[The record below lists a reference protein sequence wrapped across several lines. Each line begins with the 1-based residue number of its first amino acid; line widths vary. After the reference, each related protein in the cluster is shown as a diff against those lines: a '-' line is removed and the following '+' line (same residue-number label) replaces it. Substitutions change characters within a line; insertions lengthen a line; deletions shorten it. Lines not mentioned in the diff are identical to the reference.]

1 MPRFFEK
8 TTNVR
13 IRQPGDEENMLI
25 DQKSKLIDKLID
37 QKSKLIDQ
45 KSKLIDR
52 LGHIEQMLSTG
63 QLSREEYDQKTRRVE
78 AQLGTVKARKRTVEA
93 RMETVEAQIAE
104 TQKIVQAKEAEL
116 KEFTKKSEAAPQG
129 NEFCLHL
136 RKIR

>member
-13 IRQPGDEENMLI
+13 IRQPGDEKNM
-25 DQKSKLIDKLID
+25 
-37 QKSKLIDQ
+37 LIDQ

-78 AQLGTVKARKRTVEA
+78 AQMGTV
-93 RMETVEAQIAE
+93 
-104 TQKIVQAKEAEL
+104 
-116 KEFTKKSEAAPQG
+116 
-129 NEFCLHL
+129 
-136 RKIR
+136 